1 MGYYPQES
9 LYKHY
14 KYHGYT
20 VRGTPNCPLI
30 HIFDFQDQDV
40 FIFCRPG
47 MWICLCV
54 LFQGKGEEKNSE
66 DGFFAKDL
74 QSGGSYKRY
83 KWSKWVIF
91 FTPTSLV
98 ISYKPTYNW

>member
-54 LFQGKGEEKNSE
+54 LFQGKGEEKIVKIDFLRRICKAGVPIHVKNGVNGS
-66 DGFFAKDL
+66 FFYPYKF
-74 QSGGSYKRY
+74 SYK
-83 KWSKWVIF
+83 
-91 FTPTSLV
+91 L
-98 ISYKPTYNW
+98 